1 VASSAQTGRYPKI
14 LIRQE
19 KKKDRKRKEK
29 TARRGSAGESTRP
42 ICFWGF
48 GVFQS
53 ESHWGRGRNAA
64 TQRSKKRNNAKPRPV
79 PQAKSERKEAK
90 TKENKTKQNNPKST
104 VQPKSSNEGNSTGG
118 KTNPFLP

>member
-1 VASSAQTGRYPKI
+1 LFLG
-14 LIRQE
+14 
-19 KKKDRKRKEK
+19 
-29 TARRGSAGESTRP
+29 
-42 ICFWGF
+42 FWGF
-48 GVFQS
+48 SKRVALGQ
-53 ESHWGRGRNAA
+53 G

>member
-64 TQRSKKRNNAKPRPV
+64 RNATTQSPGRSHRQNQSEKKPK
-79 PQAKSERKEAK
+79 KKKK
-90 TKENKTKQNNPKST
+90 TEQNRTEQNNPKST